1 MGYRSDVGLALSKA
15 GVGRL
20 QEKLATLDKA
30 SETFFNVTELL
41 KYAYKHQKH
50 EETGAELFLW
60 DYLKWYDN
68 YSDVRFIE
76 DLMGELED
84 EEFLFLRIGED
95 MNDNE
100 EKGSVGDNPFELSI
114 LRTITSI

>member
-1 MGYRSDVGLALSKA
+1 MGYRSDVGLALSKSGA
-15 GVGRL
+15 IRL
-20 QEKLATLDKA
+20 QEKLNTLDKN
-30 SETFFNVTELL
+30 SETYFNVTNLL
-41 KYAYKHQKH
+41 EYTHSHRKH
-50 EETGAELFLW
+50 EESGAELYLW

-84 EEFLFLRIGED
+84 EEFLFLRLGED

-100 EKGSVGDNPFELSI
+100 EKGSFWDNPFQLSI

>member
-15 GVGRL
+15 GALRL
-20 QEKLATLDKA
+20 QEKLYALDKN
-30 SETFFNVTELL
+30 SESYIQTTHLL
-41 KYAYKHQKH
+41 EYAHKHQKH
-50 EETGAELFLW
+50 DESEAELFLW

-68 YSDVRFIE
+68 YPDVRFIK
-76 DLMGELED
+76 DLMNELESD
-84 EEFLFLRIGED
+84 DFLFLRIGED

-100 EKGSVGDNPFELSI
+100 EKGSFWDNPFELTI

>member
-15 GVGRL
+15 GMLRL
-20 QEKLATLDKA
+20 QEKLNSLDKD
-30 SETFFNVTELL
+30 SETFFSVSELL
-41 KYAYKHQKH
+41 KYACKHMKH
-50 EETGAELFLW
+50 EETGAELYLW
-60 DYLKWYDN
+60 EYLKWYDN

-76 DLMGELED
+76 DLMNELEWED
-84 EEFLFLRIGED
+84 FLFLRLGED

-100 EKGSVGDNPFELSI
+100 EKGSFWDNPFELSI

>member
-1 MGYRSDVGLALSKA
+1 MGYRSDVGLALSK
-15 GVGRL
+15 VGAVSL
-20 QEKLATLDKA
+20 QKKLVALDQD
-30 SETFFNVTELL
+30 SETFFKVTELL
-41 KYAYKHQKH
+41 KYAHKHMKH
-50 EETGAELFLW
+50 EETGSELYLW
-60 DYLKWYDN
+60 DYLKWYDS

-100 EKGSVGDNPFELSI
+100 EKGSFWDNPFELSI

>member
-15 GVGRL
+15 GADSL
-20 QEKLATLDKA
+20 QKKLNSLDKD
-30 SETFFNVTELL
+30 SVIFFNVTELL

-76 DLMGELED
+76 DLMVELED

-95 MNDNE
+95 RNDNE
-100 EKGSVGDNPFELSI
+100 ERGSFWDNPFQLSI

>member
-1 MGYRSDVGLALSKA
+1 MGYRSDVGLALSK
-15 GVGRL
+15 VGADSL
-20 QEKLATLDKA
+20 QKKLSSLDKD
-30 SETFFNVTELL
+30 SETFFKVTELL
-41 KYAYKHQKH
+41 KYARKHMKH
-50 EETGAELFLW
+50 EETGSELYLW
-60 DYLKWYDN
+60 DYLKWYDS
-68 YSDVRFIE
+68 YSEVRFIE

-100 EKGSVGDNPFELSI
+100 EKGSFWDNPFELSI